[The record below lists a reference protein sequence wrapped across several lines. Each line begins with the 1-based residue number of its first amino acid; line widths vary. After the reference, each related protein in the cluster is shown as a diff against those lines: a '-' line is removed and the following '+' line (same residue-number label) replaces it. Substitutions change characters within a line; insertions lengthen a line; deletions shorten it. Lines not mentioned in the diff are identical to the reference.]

1 MTTAETVFEILT
13 QEGGYRPLGKSIKI
27 GSQSFDFTY
36 VLVAGVRANDLVIVI
51 ELTGASDDAQITR
64 SVLAFT
70 RALDVLGSRRSV
82 TAVLTS
88 GQADTDLVNSINR
101 VCRVLPVGA
110 PSGPMAEELL
120 RDWLAVLLPL
130 KSPTP
135 VVHLADWKAGLEK
148 QLEYTNEEN
157 AVGRF
162 MQLAEEGKES
172 VEAALALGI
181 STPAGQALEDGGAQA
196 RTRA

>member
-13 QEGGYRPLGKSIKI
+13 QEGGYRSLGKPIKI

-51 ELTGASDDAQITR
+51 ELTGASDDAQVTR

-88 GQADTDLVNSINR
+88 GQADTDLVNSISR

-110 PSGPMAEELL
+110 PSGPMAEELV

-130 KSPTP
+130 KSPPP
-135 VVHLADWKAGLEK
+135 VEHLADWKACLEK
-148 QLEYTNEEN
+148 QLEDTNDEN
-157 AVGRF
+157 IVGRF
-162 MQLAEEGKES
+162 IRLAEEGKES
-172 VEAALALGI
+172 VEAALALEI
-181 STPAGQALEDGGAQA
+181 STFADQALEDGAAQS
-196 RTRA
+196 

>member
-1 MTTAETVFEILT
+1 MTTAETVYQILT
-13 QEGGYRPLGKSIKI
+13 KEGGYRPLGKPIRI
-27 GSQSFDFTY
+27 GSQAFDFTH

-51 ELTGASDDAQITR
+51 ELTGASEDTQVTR

-70 RALDVLGSRRSV
+70 RALDVLGSKRSV

-88 GQADTDLVNSINR
+88 GQADNDLVNSISR

-110 PSGPMAEELL
+110 PSGPLAEELV

-130 KSPTP
+130 KSPP
-135 VVHLADWKAGLEK
+135 PIEHLADWKASLEK
-148 QLEYTNEEN
+148 QLLDTDDEP

-162 MQLAEEGKES
+162 VQLAEEGKEA
-172 VEAALALGI
+172 VEAALALEI
-181 STPAGQALEDGGAQA
+181 STLADKVLEDGAEQS
-196 RTRA
+196 